1 MSSTWESLASDKRSR
16 IASSIPPEWRIPATS
31 LPQTDSVIDFPKTST
46 LLSAKELEITASS
59 AVDLVAQLAKGALT
73 SVEVTIAFCKRAA
86 LAQQVTN
93 CVHEFFP
100 EMAIAR
106 ARELDG
112 YLEKKGKTVG
122 ALHGLP
128 VCLKDQVRVEVCRI
142 LTIFF
147 WRSSCAASFGG
158 SGNLV

>member
-1 MSSTWESLASDKRSR
+1 MPSDWETVASDKRSR
-16 IASSIPPEWRIPATS
+16 IASSIPPEWRIPSSS
-31 LPQTDSVIDFPKTST
+31 LPQTDSVIDFPRTST

-73 SVEVTIAFCKRAA
+73 SVEVTVAFCKRAA
-86 LAQQVTN
+86 VAQQVTN

-112 YLEKKGKTVG
+112 WFEREGRVAG
-122 ALHGLP
+122 PLHGLP
-128 VCLKDQVRVEVCRI
+128 ICLKDQLRVKVCV
-142 LTIFF
+142 LPAT
-147 WRSSCAASFGG
+147 
-158 SGNLV
+158 LLD